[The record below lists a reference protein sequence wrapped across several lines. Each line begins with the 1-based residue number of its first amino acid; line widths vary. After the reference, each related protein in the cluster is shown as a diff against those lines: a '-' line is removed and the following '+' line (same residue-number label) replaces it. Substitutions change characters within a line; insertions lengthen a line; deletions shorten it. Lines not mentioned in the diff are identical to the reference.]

1 MAIQFL
7 NTVAVDTDV
16 LYVDTANNRVGIGE
30 PNPDYELHVD
40 GQIYSKSSTFP
51 VYFLQ
56 RETSITGDGTF
67 TTTSGIASGFHLR
80 TNSSGTIQDGFGG
93 GVVFSL
99 TDSGTAS
106 NTAARIYARRDGGN
120 TTGALQFWGGL
131 DGNTILTT
139 MRANGNVGIGTASP
153 NGLLHISSGTSGDA
167 IVVIESDTDDSDNS
181 DNPHLEFRQDG
192 NTIRGKIGLEGVAG
206 QTFSNSLSNATYL
219 GSVFEQSLQF
229 ITGNT
234 GGVQTAKMTIQPNT
248 GNVGIGTTSPV
259 GKLNVALDGN
269 SGGNVSAWSSNQVV
283 FTRGGTS
290 TSQGLG
296 FSVHEGSNFNT
307 ISSLTP
313 SVTWSDLAFRA
324 LNHSFYG
331 NGSILSMYINSSGN
345 VGIGTTSPGSKLEI
359 SSVQPRIM
367 LKDTTTGVS
376 SGYTTSAID
385 FYTSDTSS
393 EGSAVNAKIESYASD
408 IYGRLGLRFFTGG
421 GGAPTQAM
429 TVDWQGNVGI
439 GTSSPTADLSVGS
452 ISTSSGD
459 VHLRTTKTA
468 FAITPSNT
476 DAGGVLLDLGWVS
489 GGQGPMKFGIGSAEK
504 MRINSSGNVGIGT
517 TSPGSKLHIQALQTF
532 NGGSGGYLKVTDA
545 IYGGDVRFGMA
556 DGVDNDAV
564 LGVWT
569 NNNVNIYTN
578 SSERMR
584 IDSSG
589 NVGINCTPSGNK
601 FQVNQSAD
609 QQGISLGMSIRGS
622 SKVDWEMS
630 GANNDG
636 HAFLHDNG
644 TNRYLMWY
652 STRSRQSFYTE
663 ATERLRIDS
672 SGNVG
677 IGTYGLAARLQVSS
691 DGLGQNI
698 NDTTTQAIFNSS
710 NVNQS
715 NLYIQDYRTAAGND
729 WTFSGKRIQEKIDS
743 TWMGYMQFNGTGNN
757 GGISFG
763 TGTSTTQS
771 SIAERMRIT
780 PSGNVG
786 IGTTNPSEKLHIEAE
801 FPRLKMLSTLLYG
814 TPSISMG
821 NGVANETAT
830 ITCSNNP
837 AESFLQLKYDN
848 GATGDSAIRLG
859 QRNLDFMIDSGT
871 AIHIDSNKFVGIGV
885 TNPQSKLQVNGGVQI
900 GDDTFP
906 AYLPSKAGTLRYRTS
921 GNNSY
926 VDMHMQT
933 GASTYAW
940 VNIVTNSW

>member
-16 LYVDTANNRVGIGE
+16 LYVDTTSNRVGIGE

-219 GSVFEQSLQF
+219 GSVFEQPLQF

-234 GGVQTAKMTIQPNT
+234 GGVQTAKMTIQPNNGDVGIGTTSPAQKLDVNGNLAISGTTFVDSTRRNIYLNSFAGGGANGIFFRDGFTYNASITAEDHSGSAADGICISGYDGVSFST
-248 GNVGIGTTSPV
+248 GSNTKNERMRIDSSGNVGIGTNSPNTLLDVSSANFGTTAPTIRITNTLNVGNWSGVTSDLGRFEFFTDDSSGNAPYTLGYIGIKNDNTTGSPTLPSGAMVFATTTYNASGGAVERMRIGSAGQIGIGGANYGTSGQVLTSSGSGSAPSWQDAGAGSSNWTLSGNDIYNNNSGNVGIGTSSPSMKMHINGDTSAMTQVGISNTSTGGARIYFDASNGDFSGNDYFSIGQENDLNGIIDLAPSADLRILTNGSERMRINSSGNVGIGTTNPGSKLHIQALQTFNGGSGGYLKVTDAIYGGDVRFGMADGVDNDAVLGVWTNNNVKIYTNSAERMRITSSGDVGIGTTSPV

-345 VGIGTTSPGSKLEI
+345 VGIGTTSPGYKLE
-359 SSVQPRIM
+359 VNGTA
-367 LKDTTTGVS
+367 KADKFVS
-376 SGYTTSAID
+376 L
-385 FYTSDTSS
+385 
-393 EGSAVNAKIESYASD
+393 VNASNSGLTRD
-408 IYGRLGLRFFTGG
+408 WRVCRLMIYL
-421 GGAPTQAM
+421 
-429 TVDWQGNVGI
+429 
-439 GTSSPTADLSVGS
+439 
-452 ISTSSGD
+452 
-459 VHLRTTKTA
+459 
-468 FAITPSNT
+468 
-476 DAGGVLLDLGWVS
+476 VL
-489 GGQGPMKFGIGSAEK
+489 
-504 MRINSSGNVGIGT
+504 N
-517 TSPGSKLHIQALQTF
+517 
-532 NGGSGGYLKVTDA
+532 
-545 IYGGDVRFGMA
+545 
-556 DGVDNDAV
+556 
-564 LGVWT
+564 
-569 NNNVNIYTN
+569 
-578 SSERMR
+578 
-584 IDSSG
+584 
-589 NVGINCTPSGNK
+589 
-601 FQVNQSAD
+601 
-609 QQGISLGMSIRGS
+609 
-622 SKVDWEMS
+622 
-630 GANNDG
+630 
-636 HAFLHDNG
+636 
-644 TNRYLMWY
+644 
-652 STRSRQSFYTE
+652 
-663 ATERLRIDS
+663 
-672 SGNVG
+672 
-677 IGTYGLAARLQVSS
+677 
-691 DGLGQNI
+691 
-698 NDTTTQAIFNSS
+698 
-710 NVNQS
+710 
-715 NLYIQDYRTAAGND
+715 
-729 WTFSGKRIQEKIDS
+729 
-743 TWMGYMQFNGTGNN
+743 MQF
-757 GGISFG
+757 
-763 TGTSTTQS
+763 
-771 SIAERMRIT
+771 MR
-780 PSGNVG
+780 
-786 IGTTNPSEKLHIEAE
+786 EA
-801 FPRLKMLSTLLYG
+801 
-814 TPSISMG
+814 
-821 NGVANETAT
+821 
-830 ITCSNNP
+830 
-837 AESFLQLKYDN
+837 
-848 GATGDSAIRLG
+848 
-859 QRNLDFMIDSGT
+859 MI
-871 AIHIDSNKFVGIGV
+871 
-885 TNPQSKLQVNGGVQI
+885 
-900 GDDTFP
+900 
-906 AYLPSKAGTLRYRTS
+906 
-921 GNNSY
+921 
-926 VDMHMQT
+926 
-933 GASTYAW
+933 
-940 VNIVTNSW
+940 